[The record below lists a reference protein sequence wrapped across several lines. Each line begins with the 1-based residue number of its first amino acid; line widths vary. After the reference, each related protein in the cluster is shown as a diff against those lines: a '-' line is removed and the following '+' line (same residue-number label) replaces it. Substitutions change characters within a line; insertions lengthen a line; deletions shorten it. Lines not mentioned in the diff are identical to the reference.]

1 MGCLLVPKPRRRDF
15 LRLLA
20 TGALGG
26 AVTRVPAAEAK
37 PLRGIFPIAQ
47 TPFTDSGKLDLDALA
62 REVKFIDRTG
72 AHGFVW
78 PQLASEY
85 ATLTESERMAGAEAI
100 LAAAKG
106 LRVAIVIG
114 VQAPEAPAAVKYAR
128 HAEKL
133 GADAIIALPP
143 AAKDPESVL
152 DYYRQI
158 GKASELPLFAQAV
171 GNMSVEFVLRLSKAV
186 PTLTY
191 VKDEAGSPLARIGPL
206 RAQSGDRLKVFTGSS
221 GITLIDEMSRGSS
234 GNMPASAFVDI
245 YASVWDLW
253 QAGKRA
259 EAMDRFG
266 KALLFITEVQAYG
279 LASVKY
285 ILHLRGV
292 FPNWA
297 VRGKDGRA
305 PLDEPAKQMLREILE
320 FAKPYLKA

>member
-1 MGCLLVPKPRRRDF
+1 MNPLVVPRPGRREF
-15 LRLLA
+15 LRLLSA
-20 TGALGG
+20 GALGG
-26 AVTRVPAAEAK
+26 AMARVPAAGSK

-47 TPFTDSGKLDLDALA
+47 TPFTDSDKLDLDTLA

-100 LAAAKG
+100 LASAKG

-143 AAKDPESVL
+143 VAKDPDSVL
-152 DYYRQI
+152 DYYREI
-158 GKASELPLFAQAV
+158 GKATDLPLFAQAV

-206 RAQSGDRLKVFTGSS
+206 RQQSGDRLKVFTGSH
-221 GITLIDEMSRGSS
+221 GITLIDEMHRGSS
-234 GNMPASAFVDI
+234 GNMPASAFADI

-253 QAGKRA
+253 QAGKHA

-266 KALLFITEVQAYG
+266 KALLFITETQAYG

-305 PLDEPAKQMLREILE
+305 PLDESAKQMLREMLD
-320 FAKPYLKA
+320 FAKPYLRA